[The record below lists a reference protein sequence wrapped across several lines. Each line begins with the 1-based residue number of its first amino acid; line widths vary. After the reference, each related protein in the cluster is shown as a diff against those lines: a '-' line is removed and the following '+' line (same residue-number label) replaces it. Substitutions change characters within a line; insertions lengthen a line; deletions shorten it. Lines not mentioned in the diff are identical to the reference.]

1 MLNFTIL
8 LECKISCKQIETY
21 VIITPVVYEYGG
33 PLSIM
38 KENII
43 SLEEA
48 RTPVWKEGILK

>member
-1 MLNFTIL
+1 MET
-8 LECKISCKQIETY
+8 ETY
-21 VIITPVVYEYGG
+21 AILNPVVYEYGG

-48 RTPVWKEGILK
+48 RTPVWKEGILI

>member
-1 MLNFTIL
+1 MI
-8 LECKISCKQIETY
+8 ECKNSCKQIENY

-38 KENII
+38 KKNII